1 MFNWLRRKKGEPQV
15 SGERL
20 GQIVLSLDEGGWSL
34 RTEMPRPL
42 LSIALFLYLE
52 RMLIV
57 SGQRHAELVCQGL
70 ERGVGKLMQYEADEM
85 FPTRHLRQTVFR
97 DWLGELIET
106 NPEPWSATVTLVR
119 RRDPRWPG
127 GAFYHADTRLSG
139 DDLGDDEGLR
149 LLTSSLVAFYEAVFP
164 LDDLEVSN
172 YLMRTLQNL
181 LRFFQSNG
189 LPDDARLGRATNVAT
204 LQYFGL
210 ETQPEDAVLAAF
222 GAYLAGKDSRPSVQ
236 T

>member
-1 MFNWLRRKKGEPQV
+1 MFNWLRRKKGEPQG
-15 SGERL
+15 SGELL
-20 GQIVLSLDEGGWSL
+20 GDVVLSLDKGGWTMRS
-34 RTEMPRPL
+34 EVPRPL

-57 SGQRHAELVCQGL
+57 SGPRHAELVCQGL
-70 ERGVGKLMQYEADEM
+70 ERGVGKLMKYEADEM

-97 DWLGELIET
+97 DWLGGLVESS
-106 NPEPWSATVTLVR
+106 PEPWSATLTLVR

-127 GAFYHADTRLSG
+127 GAFYHADTRFSS
-139 DDLGDDEGLR
+139 DDFGDDEGLG

-164 LDDLEVSN
+164 LDNLEVSN

-181 LRFFQSNG
+181 LLFFQANG
-189 LPDDARLGRATNVAT
+189 LPDEARLGRATNVAT

-210 ETQPEDAVLAAF
+210 ETQPEDEVLAAF
-222 GAYLAGKDSRPSVQ
+222 GDYLAGRAARSSVE